1 MDGSCSPSHIP
12 GSMVLVYM
20 LTWLGYIDGIHVTI
34 YSIHGSYGIW
44 QIISFDL
51 SPLCDILLYLW
62 GERWDSVPT
71 SNKAYT
77 EHWDLY
83 RSSFFNALRELF
95 LGGPV
100 GPGQFWW
107 RVSAS
112 VCENI
117 CCKFA
122 GFSCL
127 RIMAFSAM
135 SCYINHFLPVLFVG
149 HKQTN
154 RPSIPNHQ
162 QSKSIRKATRSI
174 SSTGTAYFSNIS
186 DACLRSWCLSF
197 RPRERTGIKTLDF
210 ASAEL

>member
-127 RIMAFSAM
+127 RIMAFLL
-135 SCYINHFLPVLFVG
+135 CHV
-149 HKQTN
+149 T
-154 RPSIPNHQ
+154 SI
-162 QSKSIRKATRSI
+162 I
-174 SSTGTAYFSNIS
+174 S
-186 DACLRSWCLSF
+186 CLSF
-197 RPRERTGIKTLDF
+197 LSAINKPIDPASQTINNPKASESYPIHLKYWNGIFFKH
-210 ASAEL
+210 